1 MHMTHQHSARAI
13 RPSAKAAGR
22 RRGFTL
28 VELLVVIAIIATLI
42 GLLLPAVQTA
52 REAARRSACSNNLK
66 QVGLGA
72 LTYGSAKGNR
82 LPPGCPQK
90 VGSNSTAGVF
100 HGLFSYLL
108 PFLEQQTL
116 WNQIVIDG
124 NPFNDTTVRYSVV
137 PAYVC
142 PSWSDPTVVRDQPSA
157 TAYLN
162 GALTT
167 YAGCNGAPVTPNSSL
182 VTSQFGN
189 LPNNG
194 LVRFGEAASARDAA
208 DAASPRYRVVT
219 DGMSKTLLV
228 AEFIQRDAGSTAPGN
243 VRPWLLPSNGMKG
256 VYAAKYVNLSPNQV
270 VMRDVGGVQFNELP
284 FGSKHPGGMLGVFG
298 DGSVRWIDDFVAIE
312 VYKAQAT
319 AAGGEVVTGQ

>member
-1 MHMTHQHSARAI
+1 M
-13 RPSAKAAGR
+13 AK
-22 RRGFTL
+22 RGFTL

-52 REAARRSACSNNLK
+52 REAARRSACANNLK

-90 VGSNSTAGVF
+90 TGANSSAGAY

-108 PFLEQQTL
+108 PYIEQQAI
-116 WNQIVIDG
+116 WNQITLDG
-124 NPFNDTTVRYSVV
+124 STFSETTARSSLV

-142 PSWSDPTVVRDQPSA
+142 PSWADPAVISGQPSA
-157 TAYLN
+157 TAYMN

-167 YAGCNGAPVTPNSSL
+167 YQGCNGAPATPNPELVSSG
-182 VTSQFGN
+182 FGN
-189 LPNNG
+189 IPNNG
-194 LVRFGEAASARDAA
+194 LVRFGEGATARDAA
-208 DAASPRYRVVT
+208 SAASPRYRVVT
-219 DGMSKTLLV
+219 DGMSKTLFA
-228 AEFIQRDAGSTAPGN
+228 AEFIQRDAGSGAPGN
-243 VRPWLLPSNGMKG
+243 VRPWILATNGQKG
-256 VYAAKYVNLSPNQV
+256 LYAAKFVNFAPNQV

-284 FGSKHPGGMLGVFG
+284 FGSYHAGGFLGVYG
-298 DGSVRWIDDFVAIE
+298 DGSVRWVDDFVAID

-319 AAGGEVVTGQ
+319 AAGGEVTAAQ